1 MPLSS
6 PDPAPDRTEAVP
18 VIAIDGPGG
27 SGKGTVSTALAAELG
42 FHYLDSGALYRI
54 LGHLAWIN
62 NVALSDEEALV
73 RLWAGI
79 NIEFKNA
86 EVFLDDRPL
95 GDIIRTEEAG
105 KRASLVSP
113 IPAVR
118 EALLGWQRSQARSP
132 GLVAD
137 GRDMGTVVFAR
148 AKCKFFITA
157 SAQAR
162 AERRFKQLR
171 EKGFDV
177 TIPQLFE
184 EIRERDARDEN
195 RAVSP
200 LKPAGDAVILDT
212 TNLEIREVVVEVLG
226 RVKRCLDCSSG

>member
-1 MPLSS
+1 MSLSS
-6 PDPAPDRTEAVP
+6 PDLVPDRTGAVP

-27 SGKGTVSTALAAELG
+27 SGKGTVSTALAGELG

-54 LGHLAWIN
+54 LGHLAWVN

-73 RLWAGI
+73 RLWASAK
-79 NIEFKNA
+79 IEFKNA

-118 EALLGWQRSQARSP
+118 EALLGWQRSQARPP

-157 SAQAR
+157 SARAR

-171 EKGFDV
+171 GKGFDV

-195 RAVSP
+195 REISP
-200 LKPAGDAVILDT
+200 LKPADDAVILDT
-212 TNLEIREVVVEVLG
+212 TNLEIREVVAEVLG
-226 RVKRCLDCSSG
+226 RVKRSLGCS